1 MANHI
6 HATAAVAMAQSNAPA
21 FSGAFSISLRDV
33 SFALPTGRLLFD
45 RLEACFHAERTGL
58 VGANGTGKS
67 LFARMLAGQLAP
79 GSGTVLRS
87 GSLAYVPQEVRPAA
101 GDTVAA
107 VAGLAP
113 LFDALARMDAGE
125 VRAEDL
131 DLLEGRWSIASEF
144 AQALSDSGMPGLRPG
159 DRAASLSGGELMRI
173 ALAGAFLSQADGLVL
188 DEPTNHLDR
197 AGRAWLQ
204 ARLLAWRGGAVIV
217 SHDRELLE
225 AMERIVELDAAG
237 LHSYGG
243 NYSHYEAQREAA
255 GNAAHGALEHARN
268 ERDAAQ
274 RALRKQHD
282 TQQARAARNAR
293 AGKEA
298 NIAPILRGKLKRQ
311 AEATAGRDTQRRA
324 ETIAAHD
331 EAVREAASRVNA
343 PAPVALLLPAST
355 VPPGKRV
362 LEFDALMPPFPLP
375 RDPRAPEQRSLG
387 DAPATLD
394 FTLSGPV
401 RLAITGPN
409 GCGKTT
415 LLKIMAGLLP
425 PLSGACRVSVPHAW
439 LDQHAA
445 ALLPAHMTV
454 LERLRELDSPLP
466 EGELRSRL
474 ALLGLHA
481 AQVHTPSER
490 LSGGERLKAA
500 LACALW
506 RNQPAQFLLLDE
518 PTNHLDLASVRALEH
533 ALQAYTGALAVVS
546 HDARFLE
553 ALRATHALN
562 YQNGI
567 WSLAGK

>member
-1 MANHI
+1 MANRI

-21 FSGAFSISLRDV
+21 SSGASSISLRDV
-33 SFALPTGRLLFD
+33 SFALPDGRLVFD
-45 RLEACFHAERTGL
+45 RLNASFHAERTGL

-67 LFARMLAGQLAP
+67 LLARMLSGQLAP
-79 GSGTVLRS
+79 GSGSVLRA
-87 GSLAYVPQEVRPAA
+87 GSLAYVPQEVRP
-101 GDTVAA
+101 GPTDTVAA

-144 AQALSDSGMPGLRPG
+144 AQALADCGMPALRPG
-159 DRAASLSGGELMRI
+159 DSAANLSGGELMRI
-173 ALAGAFLSQADGLVL
+173 ALAGAFLSHADGLVL

-197 AGRAWLQ
+197 AGRAWLH

-225 AMERIVELDAAG
+225 AMERIVELDASG

-243 NYSHYEAQREAA
+243 NYSHYEAQRDAA
-255 GNAAHGALEHARN
+255 RNAVDGALEHARN
-268 ERDAAQ
+268 GREAAQ

-293 AGKEA
+293 AGKDA

-324 ETIAAHD
+324 ETFAAHD
-331 EAVREAASRVNA
+331 EAVREAASRVTA
-343 PAPVALLLPAST
+343 PAPVALLLPASA

-362 LEFDALMPPFPLP
+362 LEFDAVVLPYPLP
-375 RDPRAPEQRSLG
+375 PYPLPPRPRSAG
-387 DAPATLD
+387 AAHGALD
-394 FTLSGPV
+394 FTLAGPV
-401 RLAITGPN
+401 RLAVTGPN

-415 LLKIMAGLLP
+415 LLKVMAGLLP
-425 PLSGACRVSVPHAW
+425 PLSGACRVGVPNAW

-481 AQVHTPSER
+481 AQVHTPSAR

-506 RNQPAQFLLLDE
+506 RKQPAQLLLLDE
-518 PTNHLDLASVRALEH
+518 PTNHLDLASVQALEH

-546 HDARFLE
+546 HDARFLD
-553 ALRATHALN
+553 ALQITHTLN
-562 YQNGI
+562 YQNAI